1 MKNAAEIAHGPM
13 IIGLYVN
20 IILLGV
26 IATQMYMY
34 LNAYRKDRLWM
45 KIFVVVLFIANVAN
59 TAFLCKFLYTSL
71 ILNFGDDAYL
81 SRADW
86 VFATDPALT
95 GIIAGMVQLFFAWR
109 VKVLTNNL
117 WLVSIV
123 AVCALAG
130 TGAAIATSFEVG
142 NTPEFVK
149 FQNFKVVVII
159 WLAAECVSDILI
171 SGILVWQLCVHSS
184 LQFGTTSDSRASG
197 QKRRKTGFQSTDEL
211 VDRIIRLTVQTG
223 LITSICAI
231 IDLALFLSDPTGTHL
246 IFNFPLS
253 KLYTNTMMSTLN
265 SRRGWDF
272 SDQESTSH
280 THTTSGIV
288 GERGKKKRIFRLDT
302 SQTTRPQVFVDVEQH
317 VEQHEMHTRNLTE
330 RHLHA
335 NDDYDV
341 KSASPDD
348 SLTAA
353 TLPRTPWEK

>member
-13 IIGLYVN
+13 IIGLYIN
-20 IILLGV
+20 IILLGI

-45 KIFVVVLFIANVAN
+45 KIFVVVLFVANVAN

-81 SRADW
+81 ARADW

-117 WLVSIV
+117 WLVGIV

-149 FQNFKVVVII
+149 FQDFKVVVII
-159 WLAAECVSDILI
+159 WLAAECISDILI
-171 SGILVWQLCVHSS
+171 SGILVWQL
-184 LQFGTTSDSRASG
+184 
-197 QKRRKTGFQSTDEL
+197 KRRKTGFQSTDEL

-317 VEQHEMHTRNLTE
+317 VEQHEMHTRNLAD
-330 RHLHA
+330 RHHHA

-353 TLPRTPWEK
+353 ALPRAPWEK

>member
-1 MKNAAEIAHGPM
+1 M
-13 IIGLYVN
+13 IIGLYIN
-20 IILLGV
+20 IILLGI

-45 KIFVVVLFIANVAN
+45 KIFVVVLFVANVAN

-71 ILNFGDDAYL
+71 ILNF
-81 SRADW
+81 
-86 VFATDPALT
+86 DPALT

-117 WLVSIV
+117 WLVAIV

-149 FQNFKVVVII
+149 FQDFKVVVII

-171 SGILVWQLCVHSS
+171 SGILVWQL
-184 LQFGTTSDSRASG
+184 
-197 QKRRKTGFQSTDEL
+197 RKTGFQSTDEL

-231 IDLALFLSDPTGTHL
+231 IDLALFLSDVSTRVIVDISVRSDILPHL

-317 VEQHEMHTRNLTE
+317 VEQHEMHTRNLTD
-330 RHLHA
+330 RHHHA

-341 KSASPDD
+341 KSASLDD

-353 TLPRTPWEK
+353 ALPRAPWEK

>member
-13 IIGLYVN
+13 IIGLYIN
-20 IILLGV
+20 IILLGI

-45 KIFVVVLFIANVAN
+45 KIFVVVLFVANVAN

-81 SRADW
+81 ARADW

-117 WLVSIV
+117 WLVAIV

-130 TGAAIATSFEVG
+130 TGSAIATSFEVG

-149 FQNFKVVVII
+149 FQDFKVVVII

-171 SGILVWQLCVHSS
+171 SGILVWQL
-184 LQFGTTSDSRASG
+184 
-197 QKRRKTGFQSTDEL
+197 RKTGFQSTDEL

-302 SQTTRPQVFVDVEQH
+302 SQTARPQVFVDVEQH
-317 VEQHEMHTRNLTE
+317 VEQHEMHTRNLTD
-330 RHLHA
+330 RHHHA

-341 KSASPDD
+341 KSALPDD

-353 TLPRTPWEK
+353 ALPRAPWEK

>member
-13 IIGLYVN
+13 IIGLYIN
-20 IILLGV
+20 IILLGI

-34 LNAYRKDRLWM
+34 LNAYKKDRLWM
-45 KIFVVVLFIANVAN
+45 KIFVAVLFVANIANTV
-59 TAFLCKFLYTSL
+59 FLCQFLYTSL
-71 ILNFGDDAYL
+71 ILNFGKDAYL
-81 SRADW
+81 ARADW

-117 WLVSIV
+117 WLVAIV
-123 AVCALAG
+123 AACALAG

-142 NTPEFVK
+142 KTPEFVE
-149 FQNFKVVVII
+149 FRNFKVVVII
-159 WLAAECVSDILI
+159 WLAAECLSDILI
-171 SGILVWQLCVHSS
+171 SGILVWQLW
-184 LQFGTTSDSRASG
+184 
-197 QKRRKTGFQSTDEL
+197 KRRKTGFQSTDEL

-280 THTTSGIV
+280 THTTSGII
-288 GERGKKKRIFRLDT
+288 GERGKKKRIFRVDT
-302 SQTTRPQVFVDVEQH
+302 ARPQVFVDVEQH
-317 VEQHEMHTRNLTE
+317 VEQHEMHTRNLAE

-335 NDDYDV
+335 SDDYDV

-353 TLPRTPWEK
+353 ALPGAPWEK

>member
-1 MKNAAEIAHGPM
+1 M
-13 IIGLYVN
+13 
-20 IILLGV
+20 
-26 IATQMYMY
+26 
-34 LNAYRKDRLWM
+34 
-45 KIFVVVLFIANVAN
+45 
-59 TAFLCKFLYTSL
+59 
-71 ILNFGDDAYL
+71 
-81 SRADW
+81 
-86 VFATDPALT
+86 
-95 GIIAGMVQLFFAWR
+95 
-109 VKVLTNNL
+109 
-117 WLVSIV
+117 
-123 AVCALAG
+123 
-130 TGAAIATSFEVG
+130 
-142 NTPEFVK
+142 TPEFVK
-149 FQNFKVVVII
+149 FQNFKVVVIV

-171 SGILVWQLCVHSS
+171 SGILVWQL
-184 LQFGTTSDSRASG
+184 
-197 QKRRKTGFQSTDEL
+197 KRRKTGFQSTDEL

-223 LITSICAI
+223 LITSICAT

-280 THTTSGIV
+280 THTTSGII

-317 VEQHEMHTRNLTE
+317 VEQHEMHTRNLAE
-330 RHLHA
+330 RHHHI

-353 TLPRTPWEK
+353 ALPRTPWEK